1 MKGTKKIEVGDET
14 VTLRMTAGVHEDWQ
28 TYLDENDLSQEDA
41 QHFKHQR
48 IMFALMELYATKDEW
63 KDPNILEKA
72 KERSF
77 KFKNM
82 GLDQINVLNELA
94 EDAAGEV
101 GNLKEAPKKG
111 SK

>member
-1 MKGTKKIEVGDET
+1 MKGTKKIELGDET

-28 TYLDENDLSQEDA
+28 QYMDDNDLSEEDA
-41 QHFKHQR
+41 QQFKHQR
-48 IMFALMELYATKDEW
+48 IMFALMELYATKEEW
-63 KDPNILEKA
+63 KDPDILEKA
-72 KERSF
+72 KDRSF

-82 GLDQINVLNELA
+82 GLDQIGTLTEMA

-101 GNLKEAPKKG
+101 GNPKQAPKKG